1 MIFDEY
7 VDVINQIENINKR
20 VNQENRLI
28 SNDEAKKEI
37 KLLIHLLELKNAQ
50 VDITKINREAV
61 IDSELRSFN
70 HAQFYEAITKNNEY
84 ECAITDDFPSSFSI
98 ISIDG
103 INNDHT
109 DAAIITPDA
118 NPNKIFSTFLFISFF
133 IKNTIAAPSVV
144 PINGIT
150 KPKNIC
156 IILSLF

>member
-28 SNDEAKKEI
+28 YNDEAKKEI

-103 INNDHT
+103 INKAESSVLLH
-109 DAAIITPDA
+109 P
-118 NPNKIFSTFLFISFF
+118 SF
-133 IKNTIAAPSVV
+133 KHS
-144 PINGIT
+144 
-150 KPKNIC
+150 
-156 IILSLF
+156 LSIDFNNEWYGRCAKRLIDWSIEKR

>member
-50 VDITKINREAV
+50 VDITKINREV
-61 IDSELRSFN
+61 VNDSELRSFN
-70 HAQFYEAITKNNEY
+70 NAQFYVAITKNNEY

-103 INNDHT
+103 INKAESSVLLHPSFKHSLSIDFNNEWYGRCAKRLIDCSME
-109 DAAIITPDA
+109 
-118 NPNKIFSTFLFISFF
+118 KRQFI
-133 IKNTIAAPSVV
+133 
-144 PINGIT
+144 
-150 KPKNIC
+150 
-156 IILSLF
+156 

>member
-7 VDVINQIENINKR
+7 VDVINQIENIDKR

-61 IDSELRSFN
+61 NDSELRSFN
-70 HAQFYEAITKNNEY
+70 NAQFYVAITKNNEY
-84 ECAITDDFPSSFSI
+84 ECAITDDLPSSFSI

-103 INNDHT
+103 INKAESSVLLHPSFKHSLSIVFNNEWYGRCAKRLIDWS
-109 DAAIITPDA
+109 IE
-118 NPNKIFSTFLFISFF
+118 KRQFI
-133 IKNTIAAPSVV
+133 
-144 PINGIT
+144 
-150 KPKNIC
+150 
-156 IILSLF
+156 

>member
-61 IDSELRSFN
+61 IDYELRSFN

-103 INNDHT
+103 INK
-109 DAAIITPDA
+109 AESSVLL
-118 NPNKIFSTFLFISFF
+118 NPSF
-133 IKNTIAAPSVV
+133 KHS
-144 PINGIT
+144 
-150 KPKNIC
+150 
-156 IILSLF
+156 LSIDFNNEWYGRCAKRLIDWSIEKR

>member
-98 ISIDG
+98 IS
-103 INNDHT
+103 ND
-109 DAAIITPDA
+109 
-118 NPNKIFSTFLFISFF
+118 
-133 IKNTIAAPSVV
+133 APPPVETCEKS
-144 PINGIT
+144 
-150 KPKNIC
+150 
-156 IILSLF
+156 SL

>member
-103 INNDHT
+103 INKTESSVLLH
-109 DAAIITPDA
+109 P
-118 NPNKIFSTFLFISFF
+118 SF
-133 IKNTIAAPSVV
+133 KHS
-144 PINGIT
+144 
-150 KPKNIC
+150 
-156 IILSLF
+156 LSIDFNNEWYGRCAKRLIDWSIEKR

>member
-7 VDVINQIENINKR
+7 VDVINQIENIDKR

-84 ECAITDDFPSSFSI
+84 ECAITDDLPSSFSI

-103 INNDHT
+103 INKAESSVLLHPSFKHSLSIDFNNEWYGRCAKRLIDYS
-109 DAAIITPDA
+109 IIE
-118 NPNKIFSTFLFISFF
+118 KRQFI
-133 IKNTIAAPSVV
+133 
-144 PINGIT
+144 
-150 KPKNIC
+150 
-156 IILSLF
+156 

>member
-7 VDVINQIENINKR
+7 VDVINQIENIDKR

-61 IDSELRSFN
+61 YDPELRSFN
-70 HAQFYEAITKNNEY
+70 NAQFYEAITKNNEY
-84 ECAITDDFPSSFSI
+84 ECAITDDLPSSFSI

-103 INNDHT
+103 INKAESSVLLHPSFKHSLSIDFNNEWYGRCAKRLIDYS
-109 DAAIITPDA
+109 IIE
-118 NPNKIFSTFLFISFF
+118 KR
-133 IKNTIAAPSVV
+133 
-144 PINGIT
+144 
-150 KPKNIC
+150 
-156 IILSLF
+156 